1 MIVSIRAQL
10 SGSDLEKKR
19 ITQRGLTLFEL
30 LIVLAILAFL
40 AALVAPR
47 VVGYL
52 GRAKSDIAKSQ
63 AANLVAS
70 LELFY
75 LDFER
80 YPTAEEGLQTLV
92 TAPEDSNLW
101 RGPYLKDASGLID
114 PWGRPY
120 LYKSFSADDEFEVS
134 SLGRDG
140 VEGGDGEDAD
150 FRKR

>member
-1 MIVSIRAQL
+1 MKSNRAY
-10 SGSDLEKKR
+10 
-19 ITQRGLTLFEL
+19 QRGLTLFEL

-52 GRAKSDIAKSQ
+52 GRAKSDIAKTQ
-63 AANLVAS
+63 ASNLASS
-70 LELFY
+70 LELYF

-80 YPTAEEGLQTLV
+80 YPTTGEGLNALV
-92 TAPEDSNLW
+92 AAPEGANEW
-101 RGPYLKDASGLID
+101 RGPYLKDESGLLD

-120 LYKSFSADDEFEVS
+120 LYNPNDGGDAFEVV

-150 FRKR
+150 IRKK